1 MEVLLTS
8 LLVIRTNT
16 MRKLFLQENK
26 VPRYAFKDQRR
37 QCLHQITL
45 RDKNDSVNEIKLTG
59 STFTDG
65 AWPLCSLRCACQITM
80 QSLVIS
86 KNSGSV
92 DRVVVVWPNVAE
104 SSCSCPVQLEAKT
117 CMKKD
122 VTTGK
127 GSLLSCSFGAR
138 CKSWPDSL
146 SYAIVL
152 SQFSSPNIFIKPMG
166 LVCVFFFSSVLGGR
180 HCKLQRVM
188 ESGPSCLCTWLIHW
202 NVHVKHAPLRVFLIT
217 SSWVVKCLCRLCSF
231 RLWLFCLL
239 DFPLVFFF
247 LSYATF
253 ACKVKCFLRSVK
265 DGTEIYLTRR
275 RLCAVWTAWKSCILS
290 LQTNSNRRFTELN
303 SFLLAANLLTV
314 ILKCNSHGRTKAIRE
329 PFGAI
334 SRNSQTKKIKI
345 SIALRNV
352 CHWMQ
357 ILAK

>member
-1 MEVLLTS
+1 
-8 LLVIRTNT
+8 

-59 STFTDG
+59 SAFTDG

-166 LVCVFFFSSVLGGR
+166 LVCVFFFSSILGGR

-188 ESGPSCLCTWLIHW
+188 ESGPSCLCTWLIHL

-231 RLWLFCLL
+231 L
-239 DFPLVFFF
+239 PLGFSTCFF
-247 LSYATF
+247 LS
-253 ACKVKCFLRSVK
+253 L
-265 DGTEIYLTRR
+265 
-275 RLCAVWTAWKSCILS
+275 LCYICL
-290 LQTNSNRRFTELN
+290 
-303 SFLLAANLLTV
+303 
-314 ILKCNSHGRTKAIRE
+314 
-329 PFGAI
+329 
-334 SRNSQTKKIKI
+334 
-345 SIALRNV
+345 
-352 CHWMQ
+352 
-357 ILAK
+357 